1 MDAPRLRACAP
12 EARLMRVCEMAS
24 NVVIVGAGHASGQV
38 VATLKHKKFEGEICL
53 IGEETYLPYQRP
65 PLSKKYLAGELPP
78 ERLHFKADNFYDEPN
93 IEVHLN
99 TKIDHIDRS
108 KKVVR
113 SDSGVEFPYDNLVL
127 SLGAHPR
134 HVDIPGVGLSGV
146 HYLRTIQDV
155 DAIREQLDP
164 GCRLV
169 IVGAGYIG
177 LEVAAV
183 TAQLGLDVTV
193 VEMLDRVMSR
203 VVSEPVSAF
212 YQKEHTE
219 HGVKLLLSTGVEG
232 FSGDGDVHAVDLSD
246 GSRIAAELVVIGI
259 GVVPNTDLATVAEL
273 EVSNGI
279 VVDDRCQTSDPDI
292 YAVGDCTYHPNAVL
306 GRQVRLESVH
316 NALEQAKTA
325 ATNLCGEDQRYAQV
339 PWFWSDQYDLKLQI
353 AGLSQ
358 DYDQTIIRGDPAER
372 SFSCLYLNDGRLIAV
387 DAINKPKDFLQSKK
401 LIADHAVIDASL
413 LADSTVELK
422 EMA

>member
-1 MDAPRLRACAP
+1 MGPDK
-12 EARLMRVCEMAS
+12 
-24 NVVIVGAGHASGQV
+24 VVIVGAGHASGQV
-38 VATLKHKKFEGEICL
+38 VATLRQRKFDGSICL
-53 IGEETYLPYQRP
+53 IGEESYLPYQRP
-65 PLSKKYLAGELPP
+65 PLSKKYLAGELPA
-78 ERLHFKADNFYDEPN
+78 ERLHFKADKFYDEPN
-93 IEVHLN
+93 IDVHLD
-99 TKIDHIDRS
+99 TAIGHIDRS

-113 SDSGVEFPYDNLVL
+113 SDSGREFPYDNLVL

-134 HVDIPGVGLSGV
+134 QVDLPGVELSGV

-155 DAIREQLDP
+155 DAIREKFGP

-183 TAQLGLDVTV
+183 AAQLGLDVTV

-203 VVSEPVSAF
+203 VVSEQVSEF
-212 YQKEHTE
+212 YQEEHMQR
-219 HGVKLLLSTGVEG
+219 GVKLLLSTGIKG
-232 FSGDGDVHAVDLSD
+232 FSGDGNVHAVDLSD
-246 GSRIAAELVVIGI
+246 GTQIEAELVIIGI
-259 GVVPNTDLATVAEL
+259 GVIPNTDLATASGL

-279 VVDDRCQTSDPDI
+279 VVDDHCRTSDPMI
-292 YAVGDCTYHPNAVL
+292 YAVGDCTFHPNDLL

-325 ATNLCGEDQRYAQV
+325 AANICGEDLRYAQV

-358 DYDQTIIRGDPAER
+358 DYDQTIIRGDPADR

-387 DAINKPKDFLQSKK
+387 DAINRPKDFMQSKK
-401 LIADHAVIDASL
+401 LIAEHAVIDPSL
-413 LADSTVELK
+413 LADAAVQLK
-422 EMA
+422 EMT